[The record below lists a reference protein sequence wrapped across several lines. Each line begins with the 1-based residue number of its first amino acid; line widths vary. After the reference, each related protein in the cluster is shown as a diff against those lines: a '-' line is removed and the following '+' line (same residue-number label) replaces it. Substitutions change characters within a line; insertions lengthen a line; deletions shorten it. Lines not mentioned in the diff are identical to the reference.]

1 MESLSEINSSFS
13 RRDALRL
20 SAGLGVSF
28 LLPAIDLK
36 AADKRAPQRLKSVI
50 VVWLAGGPSQLE
62 TWDPH
67 PGTKIGGPTRAIST
81 QIPGVKIASLFPRVA
96 EQIHHLSLIRSMISK
111 EGDHERGTYMLKT
124 GYRPDPTTIHPSLGA
139 IVTQQ
144 APNPQLEIPQH
155 ISLGEG
161 PWPARGGYLGDQY
174 DAFRIY
180 EPGKGLHNM
189 KMPVGDER
197 QTRRLKNLEVISKA
211 FLPGR
216 GPAARKTLHQKTL
229 DEALTM
235 MSSEQLKAF
244 QIEDEPESLKKA
256 YGDSRVGRG
265 CLVARRLVESGVRAV
280 EVSMTGFDTHA
291 DNFEGMQTQ
300 AELLDPA
307 LATLIQDLK
316 ARDLLDSTIV
326 MCLGEFGRTPKI
338 NGLDGRDHWPT
349 GFSCLL
355 GGGGL
360 KSGVAIGETD
370 PTGEKKDPA
379 DPVSVENLFA
389 TVLHQLGIDYQ
400 TELITPIGRPMA
412 LAHPDSELI
421 EPLL

>member
-1 MESLSEINSSFS
+1 MESLNPFDAPVS
-13 RRDALRL
+13 RRDALRV
-20 SAGLGVSF
+20 SAGLGLSF

-36 AADKRAPQRLKSVI
+36 AADKRGPERLKSVI
-50 VVWLAGGPSQLE
+50 IVWLAGGPSQLE
-62 TWDPH
+62 SWDPH
-67 PGTKIGGPTRAIST
+67 PGTAIGGPTTAIPT
-81 QIPGVKIASLFPRVA
+81 QIPGVKIASYFPQMA
-96 EQIHHLSLIRSMISK
+96 EQIQHLNLIRSMTSK

-144 APNPQLEIPQH
+144 APNKQLEIPQH

-180 EPGKGLHNM
+180 EPGQGLHNM
-189 KMPVGDER
+189 KMPVGDDR
-197 QTRRLKNLEVISKA
+197 QTRRLDNLEVISKA

-216 GPAARKTLHQKTL
+216 RPASRKTLHQQTL
-229 DEALTM
+229 EEALTM
-235 MSSEQLKAF
+235 MTSEQLKAF
-244 QIEDEPESLKKA
+244 EIDDEPEPLKKA

-265 CLVARRLVESGVRAV
+265 CLVARRLVEGGVRAV

-291 DNFEGMQTQ
+291 NNFEGMKTQ

-307 LATLIQDLK
+307 LATLIHDLK
-316 ARDLLDSTIV
+316 RRDLLDSTIV

-360 KSGVAIGETD
+360 NSGIVIGETD
-370 PTGEKKDPA
+370 STGKKPDPA
-379 DPVSVENLFA
+379 DPVPVENLFA

-400 TELITPIGRPMA
+400 QELITPIGRPMA
-412 LAHPDSELI
+412 LAQGEPI
-421 EPLL
+421 ERLL